1 MVRTTKQNRALHK
14 YFELLADCLNDA
26 GLDMK
31 VVLKPSIQID
41 WTKDRVKEYL
51 WRPIQ
56 EAYINETSTTKLET
70 KDLNKIWL
78 FLDRHLK
85 EKFGKF
91 AELPDFPSIELN
103 MIEYENNKSKNNI
116 Q

>member
-1 MVRTTKQNRALHK
+1 MKHNKKFQQINVKFIQVDVPLSIMENVLTEKVIKDQYIVFDSGDK
-14 YFELLADCLNDA
+14 LNP
-26 GLDMK
+26 K
-31 VVLKPSIQID
+31 LKCP
-41 WTKDRVKEYL
+41 
-51 WRPIQ
+51 
-56 EAYINETSTTKLET
+56 